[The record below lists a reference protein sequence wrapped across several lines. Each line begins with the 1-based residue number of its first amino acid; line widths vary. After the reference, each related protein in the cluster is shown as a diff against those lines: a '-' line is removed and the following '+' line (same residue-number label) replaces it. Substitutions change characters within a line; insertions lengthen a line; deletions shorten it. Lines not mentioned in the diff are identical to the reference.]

1 MKYCHA
7 KNKSKQPMEIMAI
20 QCAALVVLILIG
32 FMQLQTFAV
41 LFFFWSI
48 RGVWHNVDFMMLC
61 HTRTLERLLTHPCTE
76 CIKCIGIFISVLQ
89 NILYFGVCPNIQK
102 TFRLLFAP
110 C

>member
-1 MKYCHA
+1 
-7 KNKSKQPMEIMAI
+7 MAI
-20 QCAALVVLILIG
+20 QCAALAVLILIG